1 MKGDQPFIFICIAR
15 LDRAGDC
22 AEQRRG
28 NIIPA
33 ALPCRMKPFILYGA
47 CQKRSFDAQPM
58 RGSRAW
64 STQATSSPHWFFFYP
79 AYRMT

>member
-1 MKGDQPFIFICIAR
+1 MKGSQPFIFICITR

-33 ALPCRMKPFILYGA
+33 ALRYRMKPFILHGA
-47 CQKRSFDAQPM
+47 YQKRSFDAQQCGAAAHGAPK
-58 RGSRAW
+58 RRLPRIGS
-64 STQATSSPHWFFFYP
+64 SFIPLIE
-79 AYRMT
+79 